1 MSRIERRVAVL
12 VVGGAFLR
20 VAQDFVGLA
29 QLLEFFLRRVVA
41 RVFVRVIFY
50 GQLAVAFSDFLKRDF
65 AADFKNLV
73 IIAFGHLIPL
83 QKRAQTYGNGGKWQE
98 LMAGRV
104 TPHGERTDEIFS
116 VLTVLKNNHATKERN
131 KMKSMFPLTLAAVVS
146 TLFISSAPL
155 RASDTDDR
163 IESSAAKSYTFKTYL
178 KDDSIKI
185 ESKDG
190 VVTLTGTVADASH
203 KSMAENTVASL
214 PDVKSV
220 DDQLKINGEQ
230 PAEHSDAWITTKV
243 KTALLFHRN
252 VSATGT
258 TVYTKNGVVTL
269 QGEASSMAQKE
280 LTTEYAKDIDN
291 VKSVNNEM
299 TIAKT
304 PATPDATVGDK
315 IDDASITAQVKS
327 SLLSHRSTS
336 SLHTTVSTTDGVVTV
351 GGVAK
356 NDAEKSLV
364 TKLATDIN
372 GVTSVVNNMTIAVQA
387 AAN

>member
-1 MSRIERRVAVL
+1 
-12 VVGGAFLR
+12 
-20 VAQDFVGLA
+20 
-29 QLLEFFLRRVVA
+29 
-41 RVFVRVIFY
+41 
-50 GQLAVAFSDFLKRDF
+50 
-65 AADFKNLV
+65 
-73 IIAFGHLIPL
+73 
-83 QKRAQTYGNGGKWQE
+83 
-98 LMAGRV
+98 
-104 TPHGERTDEIFS
+104 
-116 VLTVLKNNHATKERN
+116 
-131 KMKSMFPLTLAAVVS
+131 MKSIFPLTLATVVS

-163 IESSAAKSYTFKTYL
+163 IESAAAKSYTFKTYL
-178 KDDSIKI
+178 KDDSIKV

-220 DDQLKINGEQ
+220 NDQLKINGDQ

-269 QGEASSMAQKE
+269 QGEASSVAQKE
-280 LTTEYAKDIDN
+280 LTTEYARDIDN

-299 TIAKT
+299 TVAKT
-304 PATPDATVGDK
+304 PAAPDASIGDK

-327 SLLSHRSTS
+327 SLLSHHSTS
-336 SLHTTVSTTDGVVTV
+336 ALHTTVSTTDGIVTV
-351 GGVAK
+351 SGVAK

-387 AAN
+387 TSN